1 MYIHNSNLTI
11 RDATADDAE
20 QLAEWWNDGEVMAHA
35 GFPLG
40 LGTTAE
46 KVAESLKLDRDDTR
60 RRLIIEVDS
69 VRVGEMSY
77 RRVDAVESNTAADAG
92 NNDKASDPYAAR
104 NDGNESDLQAARNAG
119 NESDPHTARN
129 DGTPLAPT
137 AEIGIKICDPASQ
150 NRGIGKR
157 LLCMLISELFRM
169 GYEKIILDTNLKNTR
184 AQHVYERL
192 GFRRL
197 RVNVDSWR
205 DQLGRLQ
212 SSVDYELRPSDFTG
226 VASDFAGAA
235 SDVTGAASD
244 VADTD

>member
-11 RDATADDAE
+11 RDATADDAV

-46 KVAESLKLDRDDTR
+46 KIAESLAQDRDDTR

-77 RRVDAVESNTAADAG
+77 RRLDAAESNTAADAG
-92 NNDKASDPYAAR
+92 NSDKASDLYA
-104 NDGNESDLQAARNAG
+104 
-119 NESDPHTARN
+119 ARN

-169 GYEKIILDTNLKNTR
+169 GYKKIILDTNLNNTR

-226 VASDFAGAA
+226 VASD
-235 SDVTGAASD
+235 VTGAASD

>member
-11 RDATADDAE
+11 RDATADDAV

-104 NDGNESDLQAARNAG
+104 NAG
-119 NESDPHTARN
+119 NESDQHTARN

-169 GYEKIILDTNLKNTR
+169 GYEKIILDTNLNNTR

-226 VASDFAGAA
+226 AA

>member
-11 RDATADDAE
+11 RDATADDAV

-77 RRVDAVESNTAADAG
+77 RRVDAAESNTAADAG
-92 NNDKASDPYAAR
+92 NNDKA
-104 NDGNESDLQAARNAG
+104 
-119 NESDPHTARN
+119 SDPHTARN

-169 GYEKIILDTNLKNTR
+169 GYEKIILDTNLNNTR

-226 VASDFAGAA
+226 TA

>member
-11 RDATADDAE
+11 RDATSDDAV

-77 RRVDAVESNTAADAG
+77 RRVDAAESNTAADAG
-92 NNDKASDPYAAR
+92 NNDKASDPY
-104 NDGNESDLQAARNAG
+104 AARNAG

-169 GYEKIILDTNLKNTR
+169 GYEKIILDTNLNNTR

-205 DQLGRLQ
+205 DQLGEPQ

-226 VASDFAGAA
+226 VASDVTGTA
-235 SDVTGAASD
+235 SDVTGTAID